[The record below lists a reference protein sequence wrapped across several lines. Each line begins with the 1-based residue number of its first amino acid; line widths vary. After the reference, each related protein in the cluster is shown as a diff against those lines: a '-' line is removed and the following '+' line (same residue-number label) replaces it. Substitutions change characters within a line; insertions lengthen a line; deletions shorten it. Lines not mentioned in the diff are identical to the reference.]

1 MLLCTGAI
9 LGQAANLD
17 QVRNGTA
24 DQPTDPG
31 FWQNGNAG
39 NQTAH
44 YREGQSIPYRV
55 VMTSMP
61 ANGTTVSLI
70 LGYDIKHSNA
80 HAIDYLT
87 DFDRLQPHTYDPA
100 HSQELIDPR
109 IGTVYANRN
118 VTIDKFTIPT
128 PSSVG
133 SPVPG
138 EPATSFGKIATANA
152 AKVQMS
158 MWGGDITQIVYV
170 TPLGS
175 LTAAN
180 SEQRIRV
187 TFTVQIPAGQTE
199 RTVVLAWGG
208 HIASRAD
215 WGFVN
220 GVPRSAG
227 GISGSP
233 YHMRLISWGRNLTGE
248 QDGTLTNLGNQD
260 RSLSAAAVLPPPD
273 CAIVPGA
280 FNPCPS
286 GTATYSAPTGTG
298 LTFLWTVSPSNIAR
312 ISGAS
317 VVNGQTT
324 STASSIT
331 VNHIACG
338 NYTVSLRVTQADGQS
353 TECPLTRTVADNVNP
368 TITPSAGASGGT
380 TSLGCNPTAAAIDA
394 ALGSATAADNCGL
407 AAVNGLTVSTGE
419 VVSNGCSRSQTR
431 TWTATDACGNQ
442 STATRTV
449 TWTEDITPPTI
460 TCPANQTLACG
471 STPTFGTPTVTDNCG
486 GTVTPTGGTVT
497 QVTNADGSIT
507 YSKTWTAVDACGN
520 QNTCTQRITVLSCQ
534 NNIFPTGTTCENFTT
549 QSVAPLRSLCVA
561 VDASKKITNASNP
574 GAWFFYAKVTK
585 PAGVSTLSVRIN
597 QSITNG
603 SITGSTRLF
612 TSDEIKAW
620 TSSCTQITRNVTT
633 DFGNPA
639 QPVINITGLSNLAQE
654 VIISVKYNS
663 NSIRDAIANTL
674 PATYSFNLSQG
685 ATANTINTIVPNSDE
700 NLTINTCTSTLA
712 APLTMVQSRDASS
725 KVLLQEVLKV
735 TATPNPYRDR
745 VQFNIESP
753 VSGQGVLEVF
763 NLLGQK
769 VGVAYQG
776 YIFAGKAQTIYYTV
790 PAAQRKT
797 LIYQLRV
804 GNLRTTGKLI
814 DRRE

>member
-1 MLLCTGAI
+1 M
-9 LGQAANLD
+9 
-17 QVRNGTA
+17 
-24 DQPTDPG
+24 
-31 FWQNGNAG
+31 
-39 NQTAH
+39 
-44 YREGQSIPYRV
+44 
-55 VMTSMP
+55 
-61 ANGTTVSLI
+61 
-70 LGYDIKHSNA
+70 
-80 HAIDYLT
+80 
-87 DFDRLQPHTYDPA
+87 
-100 HSQELIDPR
+100 
-109 IGTVYANRN
+109 
-118 VTIDKFTIPT
+118 
-128 PSSVG
+128 
-133 SPVPG
+133 
-138 EPATSFGKIATANA
+138 
-152 AKVQMS
+152 
-158 MWGGDITQIVYV
+158 
-170 TPLGS
+170 
-175 LTAAN
+175 
-180 SEQRIRV
+180 
-187 TFTVQIPAGQTE
+187 
-199 RTVVLAWGG
+199 
-208 HIASRAD
+208 
-215 WGFVN
+215 
-220 GVPRSAG
+220 
-227 GISGSP
+227 
-233 YHMRLISWGRNLTGE
+233 
-248 QDGTLTNLGNQD
+248 
-260 RSLSAAAVLPPPD
+260 
-273 CAIVPGA
+273 
-280 FNPCPS
+280 
-286 GTATYSAPTGTG
+286 
-298 LTFLWTVSPSNIAR
+298 
-312 ISGAS
+312 
-317 VVNGQTT
+317 
-324 STASSIT
+324 
-331 VNHIACG
+331 
-338 NYTVSLRVTQADGQS
+338 
-353 TECPLTRTVADNVNP
+353 
-368 TITPSAGASGGT
+368 
-380 TSLGCNPTAAAIDA
+380 
-394 ALGSATAADNCGL
+394 
-407 AAVNGLTVSTGE
+407 
-419 VVSNGCSRSQTR
+419 
-431 TWTATDACGNQ
+431 
-442 STATRTV
+442 
-449 TWTEDITPPTI
+449 
-460 TCPANQTLACG
+460 
-471 STPTFGTPTVTDNCG
+471 
-486 GTVTPTGGTVT
+486 
-497 QVTNADGSIT
+497 
-507 YSKTWTAVDACGN
+507 
-520 QNTCTQRITVLSCQ
+520 SCQ